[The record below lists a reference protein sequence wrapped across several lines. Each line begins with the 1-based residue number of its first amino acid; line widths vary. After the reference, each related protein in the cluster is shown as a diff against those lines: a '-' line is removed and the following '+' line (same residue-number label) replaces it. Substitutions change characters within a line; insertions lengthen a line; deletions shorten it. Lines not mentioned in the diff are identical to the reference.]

1 MRVRWIPLLPDRRG
15 GGAVALFHEIPEN
28 RHEESG
34 GAEQGL
40 EKSGGG
46 EFAEIADDQSGL
58 VCDEIKVGWVRPRAA
73 DG

>member
-1 MRVRWIPLLPDRRG
+1 
-15 GGAVALFHEIPEN
+15 LFHEIPEN

-46 EFAEIADDQSGL
+46 EIAEIADDQSGL